1 MRFVIFTSEP
11 IKDPYIASLEENYLN
26 RMKSWVPISLE
37 CQTGGRSLSSR
48 SRRASSA
55 KGNVSGLSPGRR
67 TFLPPAL
74 QRSFLILLDETG
86 RSLNSRQFAILL
98 EQATHRSACDTV
110 FAIGPAIGW
119 TPSQREEADMLLSLS
134 PMTFPHQ
141 IVRLLLLEQIYRG
154 FAINRG
160 LPYHKD

>member
-11 IKDPYIASLEENYLN
+11 VKEPHIASLEENYLN
-26 RMKSWVPISLE
+26 RMKSWIPISLE
-37 CQTGGRSLSSR
+37 SQTGSRSPSFR
-48 SRRASSA
+48 SRRSSSG
-55 KGNVSGLSPGRR
+55 KGSSSGHPAGRR

-74 QRSFLILLDETG
+74 QRGFLILLDETG
-86 RSLNSRQFAILL
+86 RSLNSRQFATLL
-98 EQATHRSACDTV
+98 VQATHRSECDTV
-110 FAIGPAIGW
+110 FAIGPATGW
-119 TPSQREEADMLLSLS
+119 TPTQREEADMLLSLS

-154 FAINRG
+154 LAINRG